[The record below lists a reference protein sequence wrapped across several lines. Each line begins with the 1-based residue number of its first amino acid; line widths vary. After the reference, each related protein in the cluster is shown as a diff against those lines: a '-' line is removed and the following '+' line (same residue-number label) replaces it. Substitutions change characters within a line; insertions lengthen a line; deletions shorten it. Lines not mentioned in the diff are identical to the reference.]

1 MEHALLVSG
10 YRSKVRLR
18 FASKSQVSTPRVVR
32 PDYCGIVGMFKHGC
46 WSLTRTS
53 PSQTMIQSTRA
64 HEDEIVTLTEYCHRE
79 TWVFP
84 NVLRSLRLC
93 LLPNQLPLSH
103 GVRLQHTHFCPS
115 RTPQQP
121 TRTAKAACR
130 GVGSSKSKPQIFQQR
145 TIATARP
152 SSVRVE
158 SRGDGD
164 ALEKAADV
172 AGVAALG

>member
-79 TWVFP
+79 TW
-84 NVLRSLRLC
+84 
-93 LLPNQLPLSH
+93 LPLSH